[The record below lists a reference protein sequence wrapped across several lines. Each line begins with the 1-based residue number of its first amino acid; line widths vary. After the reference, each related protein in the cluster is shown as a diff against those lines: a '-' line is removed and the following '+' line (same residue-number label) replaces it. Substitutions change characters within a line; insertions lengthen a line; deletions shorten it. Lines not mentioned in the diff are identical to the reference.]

1 MHARVLCLVIL
12 FGQIQ
17 IQYLME
23 VRQTQRNSLK
33 REVKPQTKH
42 TLQNTLTENFLKRKD
57 FGFWKVFLQFIFLV
71 PCR

>member
-12 FGQIQ
+12 FALIQ

-33 REVKPQTKH
+33 REVERQTKH
-42 TLQNTLTENFLKRKD
+42 TLQNTLTEI
-57 FGFWKVFLQFIFLV
+57 FLQYIFLM
-71 PCR
+71 P

>member
-12 FGQIQ
+12 FAQIQ

-33 REVKPQTKH
+33 SDVEPQTKH
-42 TLQNTLTENFLKRKD
+42 TLQNTLTENFLKD